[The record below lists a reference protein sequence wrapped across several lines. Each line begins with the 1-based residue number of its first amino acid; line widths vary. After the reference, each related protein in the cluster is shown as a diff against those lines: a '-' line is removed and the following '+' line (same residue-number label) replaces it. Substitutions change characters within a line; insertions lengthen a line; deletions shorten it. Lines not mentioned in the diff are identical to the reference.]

1 MRGMAI
7 SIAVISTSFIFFER
21 ADNIELGIRLLS
33 KAAHYLAAHYL
44 AAEKAWQLDNDTR
57 SPKRVTQR
65 RNLDYRILRGS
76 DQ

>member
-1 MRGMAI
+1 MSGMAI
-7 SIAVISTSFIFFER
+7 SIAVISTSFIFFEGS
-21 ADNIELGIRLLS
+21 DNIELGTRLLS
-33 KAAHYLAAHYL
+33 TKAAHYL

-65 RNLDYRILRGS
+65 RDLDYRILRGS

>member
-1 MRGMAI
+1 MRGMGI

-21 ADNIELGIRLLS
+21 ADNIELGTRLLS
-33 KAAHYLAAHYL
+33 KAAHYL

-57 SPKRVTQR
+57 FPKSVTQR
-65 RNLDYRILRGS
+65 RDLDYRILRGS

>member
-33 KAAHYLAAHYL
+33 KAAHYLAA
-44 AAEKAWQLDNDTR
+44 EKAWQLDNDTR

-65 RNLDYRILRGS
+65 RNLDYRVLRGS

>member
-21 ADNIELGIRLLS
+21 ADNIELGTRLLS
-33 KAAHYLAAHYL
+33 KAAHYLAA
-44 AAEKAWQLDNDTR
+44 EKTWQLDNDTR

>member
-21 ADNIELGIRLLS
+21 ADNIELGARLLS
-33 KAAHYLAAHYL
+33 KAAHYL

-57 SPKRVTQR
+57 SPKRVIHR
-65 RNLDYRILRGS
+65 RNLNYRILRGS

>member
-1 MRGMAI
+1 MRGMVI
-7 SIAVISTSFIFFER
+7 SIAVISTSFIFFGGY
-21 ADNIELGIRLLS
+21 DNIELGTRLLS
-33 KAAHYLAAHYL
+33 TKAAHYL

>member
-1 MRGMAI
+1 MRCMAI

-21 ADNIELGIRLLS
+21 ADNIELGTRLLS
-33 KAAHYLAAHYL
+33 KAAHYLAA
-44 AAEKAWQLDNDTR
+44 ETAWQLDNDTR

-65 RNLDYRILRGS
+65 RNLDYRVLRGS

>member
-21 ADNIELGIRLLS
+21 ANNIESGTRLLS
-33 KAAHYLAAHYL
+33 KAAHYLAA
-44 AAEKAWQLDNDTR
+44 EKTWQLDNDTR

>member
-21 ADNIELGIRLLS
+21 ADNIELGTRLLS
-33 KAAHYLAAHYL
+33 KAAHYL
-44 AAEKAWQLDNDTR
+44 AAEKAWQLDNDAR

>member
-21 ADNIELGIRLLS
+21 ADNIESGTRLLC
-33 KAAHYLAAHYL
+33 KAAHYL

>member
-1 MRGMAI
+1 MRGIAI
-7 SIAVISTSFIFFER
+7 SIAEISTSFIFFER
-21 ADNIELGIRLLS
+21 ANNIESGTRHLS
-33 KAAHYLAAHYL
+33 KAAHYLAA
-44 AAEKAWQLDNDTR
+44 EKTWQLDNDTR